1 METNDYGLAAMK
13 DAWKGFQEARDKF
26 EKETYELRKRYV
38 LFAFKNS
45 VRGRSSDFKLTDT
58 QHLSVLNP
66 QDFEDMLLFLDKDS
80 IFGNEYH
87 QVPVAYLADPD
98 KWEADYFM
106 QEAER
111 KRVDA
116 RRSAR
121 NEMIRLQATKQKL
134 SKIRNPEE
142 SLRKADLTSPDS
154 LDSYL
159 RLKDLLVKEVA
170 EAGDR
175 EEIQIAVDMVSI
187 TAEVAKD
194 YVHTALV
201 LAEERKELF
210 IRDTQVYTPA
220 GFELWFGDADEEDED
235 YGQDDYDKN

>member
-13 DAWKGFQEARDKF
+13 DAWKAFQEARDKF
-26 EKETYELRKRYV
+26 EKDTYELRKRYV

-45 VRGRSSDFKLTDT
+45 VRGRSNDFKLTDT
-58 QHLSVLNP
+58 QHISVLNP
-66 QDFEDMLLFLDKDS
+66 EDFEDMLLFLDKDS

-98 KWEADYFM
+98 KWEADYFV

-111 KRVDA
+111 KRVDT
-116 RRSAR
+116 RRTVR
-121 NEMIRLQATKQKL
+121 NEMSRLQVARK
-134 SKIRNPEE
+134 KIVDTRNPEE
-142 SLRKADLTSPDS
+142 SLRNADLLSPDS

-175 EEIQIAVDMVSI
+175 EDIRIAVDMVSL
-187 TAEVAKD
+187 TADIPQD

-210 IRDTQVYTPA
+210 VRDTMVYTPA
-220 GFELWFGDADEEDED
+220 GIDLWFGDEDED
-235 YGQDDYDKN
+235 KGQDDYDKN

>member
-1 METNDYGLAAMK
+1 METNDYGLGAMK
-13 DAWKGFQEARDKF
+13 DAWKVFQEARDKF

-45 VRGRSSDFKLTDT
+45 VRGRSNDFKLTDT
-58 QHLSVLNP
+58 QHISVLNP
-66 QDFEDMLLFLDKDS
+66 QDFDDMLLFLDKDS

-98 KWEADYFM
+98 KWEADYFV

-121 NEMIRLQATKQKL
+121 NEMIRLQTTKKTIA
-134 SKIRNPEE
+134 KNRNPEE
-142 SLRKADLTSPDS
+142 SLRGADLLSPDS
-154 LDSYL
+154 FDSYL

-175 EEIQIAVDMVSI
+175 EEVQIAVEMVSI
-187 TAEVAKD
+187 TADVPKD

-201 LAEERKELF
+201 LAEERHELF
-210 IRDTQVYTPA
+210 VRDTKVYTTA
-220 GFELWFGDADEEDED
+220 GFDLWFGDEDADD
-235 YGQDDYDKN
+235 GQEDYDKN

>member
-1 METNDYGLAAMK
+1 METNDYGLEAMK
-13 DAWKGFQEARDKF
+13 EAWKGFQEARDKF

-38 LFAFKNS
+38 LFAYKNA
-45 VRGRSSDFKLTDT
+45 VRGRSNDFKLTDT
-58 QHLSVLNP
+58 QHISVLNP
-66 QDFEDMLLFLDKDS
+66 QDFDDMLLFLDKDS

-87 QVPVAYLADPD
+87 QVPVAYLTDPD
-98 KWEADYFM
+98 KWEADYFV

-116 RRSAR
+116 RRAAR
-121 NEMIRLQATKQKL
+121 NEMIRLRATKEQIAKT
-134 SKIRNPEE
+134 RNPEE

-154 LDSYL
+154 FDSYL

-187 TAEVAKD
+187 TAEVPKD

-210 IRDTQVYTPA
+210 VRDTKVYTPA
-220 GFELWFGDADEEDED
+220 GFDLWFGEEDED
-235 YGQDDYDKN
+235 DGQDDYANN